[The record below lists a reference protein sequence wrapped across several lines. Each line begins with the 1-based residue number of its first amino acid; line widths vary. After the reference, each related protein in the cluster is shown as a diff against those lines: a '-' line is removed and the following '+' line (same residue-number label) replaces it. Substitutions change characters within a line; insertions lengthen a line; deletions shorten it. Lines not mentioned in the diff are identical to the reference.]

1 MIRTDAG
8 VQICVTAVTS
18 SISGLAGSSAL
29 ASLDQEKGR
38 VRLLEVRGIH
48 SGRNRGAWR
57 SGSTAGASSSL
68 QHTEEEIP
76 PLGQQRGKELRLGY
90 CMSIESVWEGNEC
103 PVGGCGG
110 LRAYKSERVGLG
122 RFGHVGLIGGLW
134 LGNKGGG
141 EDKRESRGGTLLWK
155 GRCCKV

>member
-1 MIRTDAG
+1 M
-8 VQICVTAVTS
+8 
-18 SISGLAGSSAL
+18 
-29 ASLDQEKGR
+29 
-38 VRLLEVRGIH
+38 EVF
-48 SGRNRGAWR
+48 SP
-57 SGSTAGASSSL
+57 
-68 QHTEEEIP
+68 P
-76 PLGQQRGKELRLGY
+76 PLLQAKGWFLGLWKG
-90 CMSIESVWEGNEC
+90 EVEVWEPNGSGEG
-103 PVGGCGG
+103 VWGG